1 MLFSSCALQALHVS
15 RAPSFGAVLALWQV
29 TPGLRSVAVVHTCYA
44 WPSWPVAPVVFSILE
59 LMSNVLLC
67 RPFDLISRHASLCQ
81 ARRTTPR
88 QGSRRLRRR
97 DVVYS
102 KDTRRQPQYP
112 EDSLIVTYRIL
123 GTRHSC
129 PKLDICTTATCCTYA
144 APDSPMLAFSHCWSR
159 LRSSSH
165 SFDFSSHRIA
175 SQSKPTQ
182 ELFRFSHPPSPW

>member
-1 MLFSSCALQALHVS
+1 MPFSSCAFQALHVS
-15 RAPSFGAVLALWQV
+15 RAPSSGAVLAPWQV

-102 KDTRRQPQYP
+102 KDTVSDLSGDGRCIWMKDLSALHRDFY
-112 EDSLIVTYRIL
+112 
-123 GTRHSC
+123 G
-129 PKLDICTTATCCTYA
+129 KLTDEQII
-144 APDSPMLAFSHCWSR
+144 P
-159 LRSSSH
+159 
-165 SFDFSSHRIA
+165 A
-175 SQSKPTQ
+175 SVLDPG
-182 ELFRFSHPPSPW
+182 P